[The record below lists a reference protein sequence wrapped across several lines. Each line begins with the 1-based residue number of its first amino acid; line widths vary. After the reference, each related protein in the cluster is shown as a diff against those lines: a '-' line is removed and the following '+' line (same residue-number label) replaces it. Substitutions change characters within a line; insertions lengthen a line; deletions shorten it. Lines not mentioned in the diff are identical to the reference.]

1 MATRGLICERI
12 QRQIY
17 NNYASDDATI
27 TLNLINSYLNDAI
40 GVAVKANY
48 RESIQADGIGYINN
62 SFYAT
67 FKGIA
72 VTKNDDET
80 YKLTLPQI
88 PFGVGKN
95 EGVATLQFKKGNDV
109 SQTAIPIS
117 VNQVGYAFNMRPVQN
132 KIIYWTENQYA
143 YVKSTLP
150 LYLFTATVRMISS
163 GVSTD
168 LDAVINVPDEYLP
181 AMTEYIRNQLFF
193 ERKQPLDQTNDGVDS
208 PN

>member
-17 NNYASDDATI
+17 NNFASDDATI

-40 GVAVKANY
+40 GIAVKANY
-48 RESIQADGIGYINN
+48 KESIQADGIGYVNN

-88 PFGVGKN
+88 PFGIGKN
-95 EGVATLQFKKGNDV
+95 EGVATLQFKKDNEV

-117 VNQVGYAFNMRPVQN
+117 INQVGYAFNMRPMQN

-150 LYLFTATVRMISS
+150 LYLFTATVRMIS
-163 GVSTD
+163 GGISTD
-168 LDAVINVPDEYLP
+168 LDSVVNVPDEYYP
-181 AMTEYIRNQLFF
+181 IMVEYIKNQLLF
-193 ERKQPLDQTNDGVDS
+193 ERQQPIDTSNDGVDK
-208 PN
+208 P

>member
-17 NNYASDDATI
+17 NNFASDDATI

-40 GVAVKANY
+40 GIAVKANY
-48 RESIQADGIGYINN
+48 KESIQTDGIGYVNN

-72 VTKNDDET
+72 VIKNDDET

-95 EGVATLQFKKGNDV
+95 EGVATLQFKKDNEV

-117 VNQVGYAFNMRPVQN
+117 INQVGYAFNMRPMQN

-150 LYLFTATVRMISS
+150 LYLFKATVRMIS
-163 GVSTD
+163 GGLSTD
-168 LDAVINVPDEYLP
+168 LDSVVNVPDEYYP
-181 AMTEYIRNQLFF
+181 IMTEYIKNQLFF
-193 ERKQPLDQTNDGVDS
+193 ERKQPIDTSNDGIDKA
-208 PN
+208 